1 MTPEQQGLPMQLADF
16 VLLPAGW
23 LTANAVPLISAA
35 VVLIVGWYLAKF
47 VYRTIKGLL
56 PRAYGVDKNF
66 APLLAQAARYGII
79 IFALVTALS
88 FLGVSSASI
97 YAVLGA
103 AGLAVALALQG
114 TLSNIAA
121 GIMLIWLRPISIGEY
136 ITGDGVAGVV
146 VEIGLFGTRLRSTSG
161 LYIFTPNQK
170 LWNSA
175 ITNHSREP
183 RRRIDVNIT
192 VPDTIDVGRARK
204 AMLRVATTDKRVQV
218 DPPPSVH
225 VESFAGD
232 KIVLQMRAWVPTPEY
247 LATLRDMTEK
257 TKAAINKQLAAT
269 DEHVEV
275 SVAEDSHTVK
285 PGEKT
290 PDLT

>member
-1 MTPEQQGLPMQLADF
+1 MPVDELVT
-16 VLLPAGW
+16 VPAGW
-23 LTANAVPLISAA
+23 LADNGMELLSA
-35 VVLIVGWYLAKF
+35 VVVLVAGWFLARL
-47 VYRTIKGLL
+47 VARAIQGML

-66 APLLAQAARYGII
+66 APLLSQVARYGII
-79 IFALVTALS
+79 IFAVVTALS
-88 FLGVSSASI
+88 LVGVSSASI

-103 AGLAVALALQG
+103 AGLAIALGLQS

-121 GIMLIWLRPISIGEY
+121 GIMLIWLRPIAIGEY
-136 ITGDGVAGVV
+136 IVGDGVAGVV

-183 RRRIDVNIT
+183 RRRIDVNIS
-192 VPDTIDVGRARK
+192 VPDKMNIAHVRK
-204 AMLRVATTDKRVQV
+204 LMLKVATSDKRVLV

-225 VESFAGD
+225 VDNFSGD
-232 KIVLQMRAWVPTPEY
+232 RVTLQLRAWVPTPDY
-247 LATLRDMTEK
+247 LQALRDTTEK
-257 TKAAINKQLAAT
+257 AKLAINRELSGEEGGKAEVAVSDDPHTSAAK
-269 DEHVEV
+269 DR
-275 SVAEDSHTVK
+275 
-285 PGEKT
+285 T

>member
-1 MTPEQQGLPMQLADF
+1 MELAQIVSPPVTWLAANGVTLLSALA
-16 VLLPAGW
+16 VLVAGW
-23 LTANAVPLISAA
+23 FLSRVAYRAVQAM
-35 VVLIVGWYLAKF
+35 
-47 VYRTIKGLL
+47 L

-66 APLLAQAARYGII
+66 GPLLSQVTRYGIM
-79 IFALVTALS
+79 IFAVVTALS
-88 FLGVSSASI
+88 LIGVSSASI

-103 AGLAVALALQG
+103 AGLAIALGLQS

-121 GIMLIWLRPISIGEY
+121 GIMLIWLRPIAIGEY
-136 ITGDGVAGVV
+136 IVGDGVAGIV

-183 RRRIDVNIT
+183 RRRIEVSVS
-192 VPDTIDVGRARK
+192 VPDMMNIAQVRK
-204 AMLRVATTDKRVQV
+204 LLLKIATTDKRVLV

-225 VESFAGD
+225 VDSFSGD
-232 KIVLQMRAWVPTPEY
+232 RVTLQLRAWVPTPNY
-247 LATLRDMTEK
+247 QQTLRDMTEK
-257 TKAAINKQLAAT
+257 AKLAINRELSGEEGGRA
-269 DEHVEV
+269 EV
-275 SVAEDSHTVK
+275 VVSDDPHTPAPK
-285 PGEKT
+285 DRT